1 MSKKELF
8 LDIGNTSIDIL
19 EVETNSIKTYTKFY
33 KEEKKEILS
42 FLDKAN
48 YEQVFISSVNKKS
61 EIFITR
67 YFRKKKKTITLLTRE
82 IMKDYVSKNKYDI
95 KNIDILGSDLLCDL
109 VARSEKTNYIIFD
122 LGTVSKVLAIDKNK
136 KFLGGLIIPGMT
148 SFSKS
153 INHSTDLKLDEKI
166 MEDLPLLNYET
177 NKCVSS
183 GSVNGLA
190 IMLISIVEKIKEE
203 YNLKD
208 AKVVLT
214 GGNSKFILRALKKY
228 HYESFEFSPK
238 LVLIGL
244 GIIFDRNFVG
254 GKDETKKD

>member
-1 MSKKELF
+1 MSKKEIF

-19 EVETNSIKTYTKFY
+19 EVESNSINKYSKLY
-33 KEEKKEILS
+33 KEEEKEILTY
-42 FLDKAN
+42 LDKLD

-61 EIFITR
+61 EIFITK
-67 YFRKKKKTITLLTRE
+67 YFRKKKKNFTLLTRE
-82 IMKDYVSKNKYDI
+82 LMKEYVLKNKYNI
-95 KNIDILGSDLLCDL
+95 QNIDILGSDLLCDL
-109 VARSEKTNYIIFD
+109 VACSEKENYIIFD
-122 LGTVSKVLAIDKNK
+122 LGTVSKVMAIDKNK

-166 MEDLPLLNYET
+166 MDDLPLLNYET

-214 GGNSKFILRALKKY
+214 GGNSQFILNALKKY

-244 GIIFDRNFVG
+244 GIIFDRKFVG
-254 GKDETKKD
+254 GENETKKD